1 MYDFN
6 EQVVVITGASRGIGA
21 AIAQQFAK
29 AGATVVV
36 SSRHQDTIDQ
46 VADNIRKHGGQ
57 AHAIS
62 CHNGDKESR
71 QKLIDAVMQLCG
83 RIDVLINNAA
93 ANPYF
98 GPVLNTGYEA
108 MQKTIEVNIEGYF
121 HLSQLAGQIMK
132 KQGKGVIINT
142 ASVNGSD
149 PAAMQGIYS
158 VTKTAIMAMTR
169 SFAKECAQF
178 GIRVNAVLPGLTDTK
193 FASALT
199 QNEAMLKMILPQI
212 PMGRM
217 AQPDEIA
224 PAYLFLASD
233 QAAYITGVNL
243 PVDGGFLA

>member
-6 EQVVVITGASRGIGA
+6 HKVVVITGASRGIGEA
-21 AIAQQFAK
+21 AAHQFSQ

-36 SSRHQDTIDQ
+36 SSRKQDSIDKVAETI
-46 VADNIRKHGGQ
+46 IEKGGK
-57 AHAIS
+57 AHAIV
-62 CHNGDKESR
+62 CHNGDKDSR
-71 QKLIDAVMQLCG
+71 QQLIDNVIEQCG
-83 RIDVLINNAA
+83 RLDVLINNAA

-98 GPVLNTGYEA
+98 GPILDTGFEA
-108 MQKTIEVNIEGYF
+108 MKKTIEVNIEGYF
-121 HLSQLAGQIMK
+121 HLSQLAGREMK
-132 KQGKGVIINT
+132 KQGGGVIINT
-142 ASVNGSD
+142 ASVNGAD

-158 VTKTAIMAMTR
+158 VTKTAIMSMTR
-169 SFAKECAQF
+169 SFAKECASH
-178 GIRVNAVLPGLTDTK
+178 GIRVNAILPGLTDTK

>member
-6 EQVVVITGASRGIGA
+6 KKVVVITGASRGIGA
-21 AIAQQFAK
+21 AVAQQFAK
-29 AGATVVV
+29 AGAMVVV
-36 SSRHQDTIDQ
+36 SSRKQASIDQ
-46 VADNIRKHGGQ
+46 VAQAIIKQGGQ
-57 AHAIS
+57 AHAIT
-62 CHNGDKESR
+62 CHNGEKASR
-71 QKLIDAVMQLCG
+71 QQLIDRVITECG
-83 RIDVLINNAA
+83 RLDVLINNAA

-98 GPVLNTGYEA
+98 GPVLNTNYEA
-108 MQKTIEVNIEGYF
+108 MKKTIEVNIEGYF

-132 KQGKGVIINT
+132 KQGGGVIINT
-142 ASVNGSD
+142 ASVNGAD

-169 SFAKECAQF
+169 SFAKECAVH
-178 GIRVNAVLPGLTDTK
+178 GIRVNAILPGLTDTR

-217 AQPDEIA
+217 AQPEEIA

-233 QAAYITGVNL
+233 QATYITGVNL

>member
-6 EQVVVITGASRGIGA
+6 KKVVVITGASRGIGETA
-21 AIAQQFAK
+21 AHQFAK

-36 SSRHQDTIDQ
+36 SSRKQDSIDQ
-46 VADNIRKHGGQ
+46 VAEDIRKLGGKT
-57 AHAIS
+57 HAIV
-62 CHNGDKESR
+62 CHNGDKTSR
-71 QKLIDAVMQLCG
+71 ERLISQVVEQCG

-98 GPVLNTGYEA
+98 GPVLDTGYDA
-108 MQKTIEVNIEGYF
+108 MKKTIEVNIEGYF
-121 HLSQLAGQIMK
+121 HLSQLAGQQMK
-132 KQGKGVIINT
+132 KQGSGVIINT
-142 ASVNGSD
+142 ASVNGAD
-149 PAAMQGIYS
+149 PAPMQGIYS

-169 SFAKECAQF
+169 SFAKECAAH

-217 AQPDEIA
+217 AQPEEIA

-233 QAAYITGVNL
+233 QAGYITGVNL